1 LAAGEAD
8 QIAAS
13 GKALEASLKKLSTE
27 IKAAAVCTRAQ
38 GRAA

>member
-13 GKALEASLKKLSTE
+13 GKALESSLKKLSTG
-27 IKAAAVCTRAQ
+27 IKAAAMCTGARGQ
-38 GRAA
+38 AA